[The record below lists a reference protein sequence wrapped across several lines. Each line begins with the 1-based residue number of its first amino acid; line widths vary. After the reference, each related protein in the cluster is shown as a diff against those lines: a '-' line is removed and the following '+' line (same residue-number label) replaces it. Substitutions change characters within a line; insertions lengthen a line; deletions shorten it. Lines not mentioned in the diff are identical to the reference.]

1 MERPYRRGVLM
12 GGVRAPSAG
21 RGAELRSKLVSV
33 AIVGVSILIAALVLM
48 GRV

>member
-12 GGVRAPSAG
+12 GGVRAPSVR

-33 AIVGVSILIAALVLM
+33 AIILVATVAAVFILS
-48 GRV
+48 R